1 MAGKKNL
8 REDALAIFAA
18 ALAAANAGD
27 AVKRHLQRT
36 ESQLRVEKARF
47 TLNRIDRVFVV
58 SVGKAAPQMAEAIEQ
73 RLVNYF
79 SRGLVVTKHGHAD
92 GYSGQSQLI
101 EASHPVPNEDSLRA
115 GLAVLALLEEL
126 TAKDLLI
133 VAVSGGASSL
143 LCAPVEGVSLAA
155 KQQTTDLLLRAG
167 ADIYQLNCVRK
178 HLSMLKGGNLVA
190 HAYPAPVLS
199 LILSDVVGDPLDVI
213 GSGLTAPDSS
223 SFAQALEVLES
234 RAVLDKVPTEVREHL
249 QKGARGEISETPKP
263 EDGIFANVTNV
274 VVGDS
279 RQALEAAS
287 EEAKRRGYRPLIL
300 SSRFQGEA
308 RELAR
313 FHADIL
319 WEIVHSGQPVRLPAC
334 VLSGGETTVTVRGK
348 GKGGRNQE
356 FALAAAIG
364 LAGEKNIM
372 CLSAGTDGTD
382 GPTDAAGAL
391 VTGDTL
397 SRAAKLGLSA
407 ADFLERNDS
416 YSFFNAL
423 GDLVKTG
430 PTGTNV
436 MDVNVMLAE

>member
-1 MAGKKNL
+1 M
-8 REDALAIFAA
+8 IC
-18 ALAAANAGD
+18 
-27 AVKRHLQRT
+27 
-36 ESQLRVEKARF
+36 
-47 TLNRIDRVFVV
+47 
-58 SVGKAAPQMAEAIEQ
+58 
-73 RLVNYF
+73 
-79 SRGLVVTKHGHAD
+79 
-92 GYSGQSQLI
+92 
-101 EASHPVPNEDSLRA
+101 
-115 GLAVLALLEEL
+115 
-126 TAKDLLI
+126 
-133 VAVSGGASSL
+133 SSL
-143 LCAPVEGVSLAA
+143 LFPEELRLCCARPLRELALAA

-356 FALAAAIG
+356 FALAAAIA

-382 GPTDAAGAL
+382 GPTDAAGAI